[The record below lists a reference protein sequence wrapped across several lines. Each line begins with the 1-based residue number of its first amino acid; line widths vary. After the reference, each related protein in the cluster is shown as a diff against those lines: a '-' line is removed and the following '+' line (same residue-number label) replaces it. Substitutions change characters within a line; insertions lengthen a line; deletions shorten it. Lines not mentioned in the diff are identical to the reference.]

1 MNDPNIIAG
10 YPIVRADDGQL
21 YYLAYTDHGQPYGWL
36 VSYIDHLRHHH
47 AHHAQARRASHT
59 AHHHA
64 SHHSTHHGAVAPGH
78 RRTVH
83 PNPHHAANA
92 QPAIV
97 SGNGSHTL
105 HTAGNVVTP
114 APKGESSLGGKLEAF
129 EKRHMR
135 LILGLQGGLD
145 LAAGPATVA
154 TTVTIA
160 LALAP
165 ETGGLSLLLAAG
177 ALVYGITR
185 GSIQTAAGATE
196 LITAA
201 TGNKEEVES
210 VKEGMEQVKTLTS
223 ISGFLILTTQQ
234 VRHGTITKR
243 DWTRA
248 GYASDAETLITGRGV
263 DRAFEEASETVRIS
277 SKVATALKWGG
288 RADKIDQTHV
298 DSKDALSASH
308 WAASYIEQQNRDRKR
323 KSQQQPSP
331 GPPLAPQKGGN

>member
-1 MNDPNIIAG
+1 MTDLNTIVG
-10 YPIVRADDGQL
+10 YPIALGDDGQL
-21 YYLAYTDHGQPYGWL
+21 YYVAYSVQGQPYGWR

-47 AHHAQARRASHT
+47 AHH
-59 AHHHA
+59 HA
-64 SHHSTHHGAVAPGH
+64 SHHPKHHGVVALSH
-78 RRTVH
+78 RRTVQ
-83 PNPHHAANA
+83 PKLHHAANA
-92 QPAIV
+92 QPAMA
-97 SGNGSHTL
+97 SSNGSHTL
-105 HTAGNVVTP
+105 HTAGKVAAP
-114 APKGESSLGGKLEAF
+114 APKGESGPAGTLEAF

-177 ALVYGITR
+177 AIVYGITR

-223 ISGFLILTTQQ
+223 VSGFLILTTQQ
-234 VRHGTITKR
+234 VRYGKVTKN
-243 DWTRA
+243 DWTHA
-248 GYASDAETLITGRGV
+248 GYASDAETLITGRGI

-288 RADKIDQTHV
+288 RADKTDQIHA
-298 DSKDALSASH
+298 DSKDALSAAH

-323 KSQQQPSP
+323 KLQQQSP
-331 GPPLAPQKGGN
+331 GLPSTPQKGGN